1 MQLSLSFRPDRR
13 RELEKLV
20 GREQDRLYRFALF
33 RTGSDEDAQDLVQE
47 VLLRLFADVSALR
60 GVRSLK
66 PYLYRALANEC
77 LRFLR
82 QRQASP
88 RAGEEEI
95 PDRPAE
101 EDSWQQ
107 DYERIRRMLR
117 RIPAEQ
123 AEAIY
128 MHTLDGL
135 SFAEIAEVLEVPL
148 STAKSRYRRGV
159 ERVKDL
165 LKQEKT
171 DD

>member
-47 VLLRLFADVSALR
+47 VLLRLFADVSVLR

-66 PYLYRALANEC
+66 SYLYRALSNEC

-101 EDSWQQ
+101 EDGWQQ

-117 RIPAEQ
+117 RIPPEQ
-123 AEAIY
+123 AEAIC

-148 STAKSRYRRGV
+148 STAKSRYQRGV

-165 LKQEKT
+165 LKQEKN